1 MKRTYEVRDRADK
14 RAIREFMKREGQFLL
29 PMLELVEQTEVAI
42 DEVIQVMGRAT
53 IEAVLEMSAE
63 GVAGVKQAGRSRAE
77 DDTVWYGRQCG
88 VVYLSDRKVRVE
100 RPRLRRRGAGEGG
113 EVEVPAYAAMRRPGA
128 VADRMLEVLMAGVS
142 TRKYGRVIGEM
153 ADTVGVSKSAVSRE
167 TVEASER
174 VLKELMERR
183 LDAWDLLVIYLDG
196 IQMGSHH
203 VLAAVGV
210 DSDGKKHVLGVR
222 EGASENAEVTSALL
236 EDLVERGLD
245 PGRRRLFVINGSKAL
260 RKAIEKVFGQRH
272 PIQRCRNHKLR
283 NVLGH
288 LPKDQHPQVKA
299 AFRAAMKL
307 DAKQGEQKL
316 EQLARWLERDHPSAS
331 ASLREGLS
339 EMFTINRLGLPPRL
353 RKCLGS
359 TNLID
364 STSCFHARHA
374 LERVVK
380 RVYRIDRSPEP
391 ADGPAP
397 RQLPSGTRLP
407 RARVRGRLAE
417 GGVHPAGGQ
426 RGGARQ
432 QDASTREGAERRAR
446 ALSCP
451 LLGGPH
457 LSTEGC
463 GEPSGQD
470 LRRITR
476 PESGTGS
483 CAGQRRGTGRSE
495 GGAGRCRGGSQ
506 GAREGAGGI
515 ACTARGDQGGERSG
529 PRDPRLER
537 GQDSQS
543 SSSISR

>member
-14 RAIREFMKREGQFLL
+14 RAIREFLKREGQFLL

-42 DEVIQVMGRAT
+42 AEVIQVMGRAT

-77 DDTVWYGRQCG
+77 DDTVWYGRQGG

-174 VLKELMERR
+174 VLMELMERR

-245 PGRRRLFVINGSKAL
+245 PGRRRLFVIDGSKAL

-299 AFRAAMKL
+299 AFRAAMT
-307 DAKQGEQKL
+307 
-316 EQLARWLERDHPSAS
+316 
-331 ASLREGLS
+331 SLREGLS

-364 STSCFHARHA
+364 STHSGVRQKTRRVTNWKNGAMA
-374 LERVVK
+374 LRW
-380 RVYRIDRSPEP
+380 
-391 ADGPAP
+391 AA
-397 RQLPSGTRLP
+397 
-407 RARVRGRLAE
+407 
-417 GGVHPAGGQ
+417 
-426 RGGARQ
+426 
-432 QDASTREGAERRAR
+432 ASFVE
-446 ALSCP
+446 
-451 LLGGPH
+451 
-457 LSTEGC
+457 TEK
-463 GEPSGQD
+463 SY
-470 LRRITR
+470 RRIIGYDQLWMLGAHLDDHEPVAEMR
-476 PESGTGS
+476 K
-483 CAGQRRGTGRSE
+483 AG
-495 GGAGRCRGGSQ
+495 
-506 GAREGAGGI
+506 
-515 ACTARGDQGGERSG
+515 
-529 PRDPRLER
+529 
-537 GQDSQS
+537 
-543 SSSISR
+543 